1 MKVSKSLGLVTLGAV
16 IGALGTGYAGLTQLA
31 QASEAKSSLEQR
43 VLRMEDEAAIRQVY
57 ARYMFYLDHRDMV
70 RYSELFTE
78 DGVVLADQGKWEGR
92 AAMQKMFEPKPGAD
106 GKPRP
111 VVEEM
116 THMMSM
122 DFVMR
127 LDGNKA
133 ETWGKYFA
141 FFHAK
146 PGVRDR
152 ATVSGIGGHD
162 DILVKV
168 NGEWKFK
175 KREILKEVPVLNF

>member
-1 MKVSKSLGLVTLGAV
+1 MKVSKSFGLVSLGAL
-16 IGALGTGYAGLTQLA
+16 IGALGVGYAGFAQLA
-31 QASEAKSSLEQR
+31 HASAQKSSLEQR
-43 VLRMEDEAAIRQVY
+43 VQRLEDEAAIRQVY
-57 ARYMFYLDHRDMV
+57 ARYMFYLDHRDMA
-70 RYSELFTE
+70 RYVQLFTE
-78 DGVVLADQGKWEGR
+78 DGVVTDGQRSWEGR
-92 AAMQKMFEPKPGAD
+92 DAMMKMFEPKPGAD

-116 THMMSM
+116 THMNSM
-122 DFVMR
+122 DFNIR
-127 LDGNKA
+127 IDGDTA

-152 ATVSGIGGHD
+152 PTVAGIGGHD
-162 DILVKV
+162 DLLVKV

-175 KREILKEVPVLNF
+175 KRQILREVPVLNF